1 MIKLEKVEM
10 GVFPYGSGSGMTM
23 GHLHFKVDNEP
34 VEDVKKSGEEL
45 IKKYK
50 ELVKAAGLE
59 SEAEDWYCGKSYWIL
74 SESGDSCLASTVNLP
89 LFDELYFYLSKKSFE
104 WQKGTL
110 ATTTQA
116 LPIAYFGTPKEY
128 SGKDQFFERFNLIY
142 VWAEMNPFFDA
153 LAEAEALRIP
163 NSTLLFKPETVA
175 DVQHFMDK
183 HVRVPKLPH
192 LLSKFVAV
200 IPIPELP
207 SKEVI
212 DAVMEAGLRLSFVPT
227 TAFKDKFI
235 LFQE

>member
-1 MIKLEKVEM
+1 MIKIEKVEL

-23 GHLHFKVDNEP
+23 GHIHFLVDNEP

-45 IKKYK
+45 INTYE

-59 SEAEDWYCGKSYWIL
+59 SEAEDWYCGKSFWVL
-74 SESGDSCLASTVNLP
+74 SESGDSCLASTKNLP

-128 SGKDQFFERFNLIY
+128 SGKDQFFERFNLVY
-142 VWAEMNPFFDA
+142 VWADMSDNFDA

-163 NSTLLFKPETVA
+163 NSTLLFRPESVE
-175 DVQHFMDK
+175 DVKNFMEK
-183 HVRVPKLPH
+183 HVRTSKLPH
-192 LLSKFVAV
+192 LSSKFVAV
-200 IPIPELP
+200 VGVC
-207 SKEVI
+207 STTNEVLN
-212 DAVMEAGLRLSFVPT
+212 AVMEAGLRLSFVP
-227 TAFKDKFI
+227 ASFDKFI
-235 LFQE
+235 LV

>member
-1 MIKLEKVEM
+1 MIRLEKVEM

-45 IKKYK
+45 IKKYE

-212 DAVMEAGLRLSFVPT
+212 DAVMEAGLRLTFVPT

>member
-1 MIKLEKVEM
+1 MIRLEKVEL

-45 IKKYK
+45 IKKYE

-59 SEAEDWYCGKSYWIL
+59 SEAEDWYCGKSFWIL

-104 WQKGTL
+104 WQKGNL

-142 VWAEMNPFFDA
+142 VWADMTDNFDA

-163 NSTLLFKPETVA
+163 NSTLLFRPESVE
-175 DVQHFMDK
+175 DVKNFMDK
-183 HVRVPKLPH
+183 HVRAPKLPH

-200 IPIPELP
+200 VAVPESP
-207 SKEVI
+207 DKEVI
-212 DAVMEAGLRLSFVPT
+212 DAVMEAGLRLSFVPST
-227 TAFKDKFI
+227 FEDKFI
-235 LFQE
+235 LL